1 MITLFYSNIA
11 LPNNFVDKDLE
22 SKIQDDLRLDKE
34 CYPEAKVESF
44 VLKALVR
51 DQPLLFPVFG
61 RIRDYILVSDQL

>member
-1 MITLFYSNIA
+1 MFTLHDHIFSNIA

-34 CYPEAKVESF
+34 CYPETKVESF

-51 DQPLLFPVFG
+51 DQLLLFPV
-61 RIRDYILVSDQL
+61 LVTYEITFS

>member
-22 SKIQDDLRLDKE
+22 SKLQDYLRLDKE
-34 CYPEAKVESF
+34 CYPQTEAKSSGERPASIVSG
-44 VLKALVR
+44 
-51 DQPLLFPVFG
+51 FG